1 MQKSF
6 SEVESTLSRLLQSTL
21 EQTLSGCQSST
32 SWSSSRADSLNDI
45 PFEHCIVL
53 TISSFKFKLMCLL
66 HMNLDEANH
75 QFVAEA
81 MHIKRSELQEDAYS
95 DYLLEMSNSLCGTLK
110 RHMQSSCPPL
120 GMSTPNFLHRTC
132 LSIEYSLAPRYSAH
146 ARCRDTQNNAALFAA
161 SLLVFSTQPED
172 FQLKHYKEYV
182 KESND
187 EADASGELE
196 LF

>member
-1 MQKSF
+1 MQKTF
-6 SEVESTLSRLLQSTL
+6 SEVESTLGRLLQNSL
-21 EQTLSGCQSST
+21 EQTLGGCKPGAA
-32 SWSSSRADSLNDI
+32 WSSSRVDSLDEL

-53 TISSFKFKLMCLL
+53 TISSFRFKLMCLL

-81 MHIKRSELQEDAYS
+81 LHVKRNELQEEAYS

-120 GMSTPNFLHRTC
+120 GMSTPNFLHRAC
-132 LSIEYSLAPRYSAH
+132 LSIEHARPPCYSAH
-146 ARCRDTQNNAALFAA
+146 ARCRDNQGNAALFAA
-161 SLLVFSTQPED
+161 SVLVFSAQADD
-172 FQLKHYKEYV
+172 FQLKHYKELV
-182 KESND
+182 KDSND

>member
-1 MQKSF
+1 MQKTF
-6 SEVESTLSRLLQSTL
+6 SEVESTLSRLLQSNL
-21 EQTLSGCQSST
+21 EQTLNSCQPAS

-53 TISSFKFKLMCLL
+53 TISSFKFKIMCLL
-66 HMNLDEANH
+66 HMNLDEANR
-75 QFVAEA
+75 QFVAQA
-81 MHIKRSELQEDAYS
+81 MHIKQGDLEEDAYS

-120 GMSTPNFLHRTC
+120 GMSTPNFLQRTC
-132 LSIEYSLAPRYSAH
+132 LSIEHALTPLYSVH
-146 ARCRDTQNNAALFAA
+146 ARCRDNQGNTALFAA
-161 SLLVFSTQPED
+161 SLLVFSSQPED
-172 FQLKHYKEYV
+172 FHLKNYNEYI
-182 KESND
+182 KSCND

>member
-21 EQTLSGCQSST
+21 EQTLSGCKSDGG
-32 SWSSSRADSLNDI
+32 WSCSRAESLKEI

-66 HMNLDEANH
+66 HMNLDEANR
-75 QFVAEA
+75 QFVADA
-81 MHIKRSELQEDAYS
+81 MHIKRGDLQEEAYS

-120 GMSTPNFLHRTC
+120 GMSTPNFLQRAS
-132 LSIEYSLAPRYSAH
+132 LSIAHSPAPRYNVY
-146 ARCRDTQNNAALFAA
+146 ARCRDSQGNAALFAA
-161 SLLVFSTQPED
+161 SLLVFSNQAED

-182 KESND
+182 KDSND
-187 EADASGELE
+187 EADTSGELE

>member
-1 MQKSF
+1 MQKTF
-6 SEVESTLSRLLQSTL
+6 SEVETSLSRLLQSTL
-21 EQTLSGCQSST
+21 EQTLSGCKPGST
-32 SWSSSRADSLNDI
+32 WSSSRADALSEI

-53 TISSFKFKLMCLL
+53 TISSFRFKIMCLL

-81 MHIKRSELQEDAYS
+81 MNIKRGDLEDEAYS

-120 GMSTPNFLHRTC
+120 GMSTPNFLQRTC
-132 LSIEYSLAPRYSAH
+132 LSIEHALAPRYNVH
-146 ARCRDTQNNAALFAA
+146 ARCRDNQGNSTLFAA

-172 FQLKHYKEYV
+172 FQLKNYKEYV
-182 KESND
+182 KDSND
-187 EADASGELE
+187 EAEASGELE

>member
-6 SEVESTLSRLLQSTL
+6 SEVESTLSRMLQSTL
-21 EQTLSGCQSST
+21 EQTLSGCKPDG
-32 SWSSSRADSLNDI
+32 SWNCSRADALSEI

-53 TISSFKFKLMCLL
+53 TISSFRFKIMCLL
-66 HMNLDEANH
+66 HMNLDETNR

-81 MHIKRSELQEDAYS
+81 MRIKRGELQEEAYS

-120 GMSTPNFLHRTC
+120 GMSTPNFLQRAS
-132 LSIEYSLAPRYSAH
+132 LSIEHHPAPRYSVH
-146 ARCRDTQNNAALFAA
+146 ARCRDNQARTALFAA
-161 SLLVFSTQPED
+161 SLLVFSKQPND
-172 FQLKHYKEYV
+172 FQLKHYNEYV
-182 KESND
+182 KDSND